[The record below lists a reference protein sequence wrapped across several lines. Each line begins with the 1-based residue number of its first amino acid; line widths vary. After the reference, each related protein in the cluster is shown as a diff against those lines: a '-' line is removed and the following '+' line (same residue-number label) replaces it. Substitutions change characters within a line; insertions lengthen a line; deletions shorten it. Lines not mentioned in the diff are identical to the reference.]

1 VKYRFKLLKNTLVRW
16 AAMFYIYGIK
26 RQNIFLAFKANKQ
39 PYELEGSYAFFKCI
53 KMGDL

>member
-1 VKYRFKLLKNTLVRW
+1 
-16 AAMFYIYGIK
+16 MFYIYGIK